1 MKWKRVYELFLVVGI
16 VLVIVSLFF
25 SLQGFLLLAIPG
37 ALIVLLCLIELSLLA
52 RSEKQTKKP
61 EQPTPRIIQP
71 IKAQEEVKE
80 SEPLQK
86 KQIAI
91 PQEKAHLPL
100 LKRLS
105 SIIFKQTPSAEKKE
119 EIKVIERQEEEK
131 ISTLRRYI
139 DESLHSG
146 YPRDQI
152 LASALK
158 SRWPEKM
165 VDQILDEFV
174 TKRVKK
180 KLVILSTSLGGVF
193 LVMLVLAI
201 NGLFLI
207 PYWIKAARLSPLPFY
222 TGVVFFVLAGG
233 LLFYTRLR
241 KTLKRKKV
249 EYRIEESA
257 HVEEIK
263 ETLKKYEGGY
273 ETDIDKFYSLIAEK
287 KRLTLAEV
295 AKAFD
300 INKETAEEWAKIL
313 LDQNLVDIH
322 YPTVGEPEVI
332 WKSSKATK

>member
-1 MKWKRVYELFLVVGI
+1 MKWKRAYEVFLVVGI
-16 VLVIVSLFF
+16 LLVIVSLFF
-25 SLQGFLLLAIPG
+25 ALQGFLLLAIPG
-37 ALIVLLCLIELSLLA
+37 ALIILLCLIELLLLA
-52 RSEKQTKKP
+52 RSEKQTKEP

-71 IKAQEEVKE
+71 AKMQEAIK
-80 SEPLQK
+80 EPERPKNVQTT
-86 KQIAI
+86 AS
-91 PQEKAHLPL
+91 QEKHPSF
-100 LKRLS
+100 LKRILS
-105 SIIFKQTPSAEKKE
+105 VFFKEKIVAEKE
-119 EIKVIERQEEEK
+119 GIKVIEREEEEK
-131 ISTLRRYI
+131 ITLLRRYI
-139 DESLHSG
+139 AESLSAS

-165 VDQILDEFV
+165 VDQILDECI
-174 TKRVKK
+174 TKKVKK
-180 KLVILSTSLGGVF
+180 KLVILSASLGGVF
-193 LVMLVLAI
+193 LVMIVLAL
-201 NGLFLI
+201 NGLFLL
-207 PYWIKAARLSPLPFY
+207 PYWIKAARLSPVPFY
-222 TGVVFFVLAGG
+222 TGVMFFITAGA
-233 LLFYTRLR
+233 LFFYTRLR
-241 KTLKRKKV
+241 KTLKRKNI

-263 ETLKKYEGGY
+263 ETLKKFEGGY

>member
-1 MKWKRVYELFLVVGI
+1 MKWKRVYEAFLVVGI

-37 ALIVLLCLIELSLLA
+37 ALIILFSLTELFLLA
-52 RSEKQTKKP
+52 RSEKQTREP

-71 IKAQEEVKE
+71 TKVQEEAKEPEQKAQPTA
-80 SEPLQK
+80 S
-86 KQIAI
+86 
-91 PQEKAHLPL
+91 QEKQPPL
-100 LKRLS
+100 LKRLLP
-105 SIIFKQTPSAEKKE
+105 IFFKKKPGAEKKE

-139 DESLHSG
+139 AESLHTG

-174 TKRVKK
+174 TKNVKK
-180 KLVILSTSLGGVF
+180 KLVILSASLGGVF
-193 LVMLVLAI
+193 LVMLILAI

-222 TGVVFFVLAGG
+222 TGVVFFILAGG

-241 KTLKRKKV
+241 KTLKRKKI

-263 ETLKKYEGGY
+263 
-273 ETDIDKFYSLIAEK
+273 
-287 KRLTLAEV
+287 RMMN
-295 AKAFD
+295 AK
-300 INKETAEEWAKIL
+300 
-313 LDQNLVDIH
+313 
-322 YPTVGEPEVI
+322 
-332 WKSSKATK
+332 